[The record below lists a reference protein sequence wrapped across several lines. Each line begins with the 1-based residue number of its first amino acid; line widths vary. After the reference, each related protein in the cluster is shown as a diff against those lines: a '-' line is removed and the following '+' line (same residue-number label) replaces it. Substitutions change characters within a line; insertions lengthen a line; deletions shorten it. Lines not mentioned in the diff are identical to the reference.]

1 MEDKATAKLRF
12 NRQSAQKVRLVA
24 NMIRGKKIDPAETIL
39 KLSTKKASKTLLRLL
54 NSAKYNADQK
64 GLDVEELKIIKLEV
78 NEGPT
83 IKRFLPRAQGRATP
97 IFKRMSHITLELG
110 S

>member
-1 MEDKATAKLRF
+1 MEDTAKAKLRF

-39 KLSTKKASKTLLRLL
+39 KLSTKKASKTLLKLL

-64 GLDVEELKIIKLEV
+64 GLDIEELKK
-78 NEGPT
+78 NC
-83 IKRFLPRAQGRATP
+83 
-97 IFKRMSHITLELG
+97 
-110 S
+110 